1 MQVSVTFRKIDASDT
16 LRNYAQ
22 EKLYRI
28 KKYVEDPI
36 EAHVVL
42 SVEKFRHIAEVS
54 INANGLRLNGQEET
68 GVMCSAIDMVVDK
81 VEAQIKKY
89 RHKLKKRKSDGGPK
103 PLVMRM
109 NVLAGESFE
118 EDQEPLI
125 IRTKQINAK
134 PMDIDEAVMQMDLAN
149 SEFLVFTNA
158 KTENINVIYRRK
170 DGNYGLIEPE
180 NK

>member
-54 INANGLRLNGQEET
+54 INADGLRINGQEET
-68 GVMCSAIDMVVDK
+68 GDMYSAIDMVVDK
-81 VEAQIKKY
+81 VESQIKKY
-89 RHKLKKRKSDGGPK
+89 REKLKKRKSDGGTK
-103 PLVMRM
+103 PLVMKM
-109 NVLAGESFE
+109 NILAGESFE
-118 EDQEPLI
+118 EDREPKVI
-125 IRTKQINAK
+125 KTKQINAK
-134 PMDIDEAVMQMDLAN
+134 PMDIDEAVMQMDIVDDH
-149 SEFLVFTNA
+149 FFVFTNSR
-158 KTENINVIYRRK
+158 TERVNVLYRRK
-170 DGNYGLIEPE
+170 NGDYGLIQPSGS
-180 NK
+180 

>member
-1 MQVSVTFRKIDASDT
+1 MQVSVTFRKIEPSNT
-16 LRNYAQ
+16 LRSYAQ

-42 SVEKFRHIAEVS
+42 SVEKFRHIAEVN
-54 INANGLRLNGQEET
+54 INANGFRLNGEEET
-68 GVMCSAIDMVVDK
+68 GDLYSAIDMVVDK

-89 RHKLKKRKSDGGPK
+89 RHKIKKRKSDSGSK
-103 PLVMRM
+103 PLLMKM
-109 NVLAGESFE
+109 NVLASESFE
-118 EDQEPLI
+118 EDREPQI
-125 IRTKQINAK
+125 IKTKQINAK
-134 PMDIDEAVMQMDLAN
+134 PMDVDEAVMQMDLAN

-158 KTENINVIYRRK
+158 MTSSINVIYRRK

-180 NK
+180 N

>member
-1 MQVSVTFRKIDASDT
+1 MQVSVTFRKIDPSDT
-16 LRNYAQ
+16 LRSYAQ

-68 GVMCSAIDMVVDK
+68 GDMYSAIDMMVDK
-81 VEAQIKKY
+81 VESQIKKY

-109 NVLAGESFE
+109 NVLAGESFD
-118 EDQEPLI
+118 EDQEPQI
-125 IRTKQINAK
+125 IKTKQINAK

-158 KTENINVIYRRK
+158 KTQIINVIYRRK
-170 DGNYGLIEPE
+170 DGNYGLIEPV

>member
-16 LRNYAQ
+16 LRNYAR
-22 EKLYRI
+22 EKLHRI

-36 EAHVVL
+36 EAYVVL

-68 GVMCSAIDMVVDK
+68 GDMYSAIDMVVDK
-81 VEAQIKKY
+81 VESQIKKY
-89 RHKLKKRKSDGGPK
+89 RHRLKKRKSDGGPK

-109 NVLAGESFE
+109 NVLASESFE
-118 EDQEPLI
+118 EDQEPQI
-125 IRTKQINAK
+125 IKTKQINAK
-134 PMDIDEAVMQMDLAN
+134 PMDIDEAVMQMELAN

-158 KTENINVIYRRK
+158 KTENINVIYRRR

>member
-1 MQVSVTFRKIDASDT
+1 MQVSVTFRRIDASDT
-16 LRNYAQ
+16 LRTYAE

-68 GVMCSAIDMVVDK
+68 EDLYSAIDMVVDK
-81 VEAQIKKY
+81 IESQIK
-89 RHKLKKRKSDGGPK
+89 RSRQKLKKRKTDAGTK
-103 PLVMRM
+103 TAVMQADS
-109 NVLAGESFE
+109 LADESFE
-118 EDQEPLI
+118 EDHEPQVI
-125 IRTKQINAK
+125 KTKQIYAK
-134 PMDIDEAVMQMDLAN
+134 PMDVDEAVMQMDISS

-158 KTENINVIYRRK
+158 RTQNINVIYRRK

-180 NK
+180 T

>member
-1 MQVSVTFRKIDASDT
+1 M
-16 LRNYAQ
+16 Y
-22 EKLYRI
+22 
-28 KKYVEDPI
+28 
-36 EAHVVL
+36 
-42 SVEKFRHIAEVS
+42 
-54 INANGLRLNGQEET
+54 
-68 GVMCSAIDMVVDK
+68 SAIDMVVDK
-81 VEAQIKKY
+81 VESQIKKY
-89 RHKLKKRKSDGGPK
+89 RHKLKKRKSDSGPK

-118 EDQEPLI
+118 EDQEPQI
-125 IRTKQINAK
+125 IKTKQINAK

-180 NK
+180 NI

>member
-28 KKYVEDPI
+28 KKYAEDPI

-68 GVMCSAIDMVVDK
+68 GDMYSAIDMVVDK
-81 VEAQIKKY
+81 VESQIKKY

-109 NVLAGESFE
+109 NVLASESFE
-118 EDQEPLI
+118 EDQEPQI
-125 IRTKQINAK
+125 IKTRQINAK
-134 PMDIDEAVMQMDLAN
+134 PMDIDEAVMQMELAN

-158 KTENINVIYRRK
+158 KTQNINVVYRRK

>member
-28 KKYVEDPI
+28 KKYVDDPI

-42 SVEKFRHIAEVS
+42 SVEKFGHIAEVTIS
-54 INANGLRLNGQEET
+54 ANGLRIKGQEET
-68 GVMCSAIDMVVDK
+68 GDMYSAIDMVVDK
-81 VEAQIKKY
+81 VESQIKRY
-89 RHKLKKRKSDGGPK
+89 REKLKKRKSDGGSK
-103 PLVMRM
+103 PLVMKM
-109 NVLAGESFE
+109 NILAADISE
-118 EDQEPLI
+118 EDQEPQI
-125 IRTKQINAK
+125 IKTKQINAK
-134 PMDIDEAVMQMDLAN
+134 PMDIDEAIMQMDLAN

-158 KTENINVIYRRK
+158 KTLDINVIYRRK

-180 NK
+180 NR

>member
-28 KKYVEDPI
+28 KKYAEDPI

-68 GVMCSAIDMVVDK
+68 GDMYSAIDMVVDK
-81 VEAQIKKY
+81 VESQIKKY

-109 NVLAGESFE
+109 NVLASESFE
-118 EDQEPLI
+118 EDQEPQI
-125 IRTKQINAK
+125 IRTRQINAK
-134 PMDIDEAVMQMDLAN
+134 PMDIDEAVMQMELAN

-158 KTENINVIYRRK
+158 KTQNINVVYRRK

>member
-28 KKYVEDPI
+28 KKYAEDPI

-68 GVMCSAIDMVVDK
+68 GDMYSAIDMVVDK
-81 VEAQIKKY
+81 VESQIKKY

-109 NVLAGESFE
+109 NVLASESFE
-118 EDQEPLI
+118 EDREPQI
-125 IRTKQINAK
+125 IKTRQINAK
-134 PMDIDEAVMQMDLAN
+134 PMDIDEAVMQMELAN

-158 KTENINVIYRRK
+158 KTQNINVVYRRK

>member
-1 MQVSVTFRKIDASDT
+1 MQVSVTFRRIDASDT

-68 GVMCSAIDMVVDK
+68 GDMYSAIDMVVDK
-81 VEAQIKKY
+81 VESQIKKY
-89 RHKLKKRKSDGGPK
+89 RHKLKKRKSDGGQK

-118 EDQEPLI
+118 VDREPQVI
-125 IRTKQINAK
+125 KTKQINAK
-134 PMDIDEAVMQMDLAN
+134 PMDIDEAVMQLDLAN

-158 KTENINVIYRRK
+158 KTQNINVIYRRK

>member
-22 EKLYRI
+22 EKLFRI

-68 GVMCSAIDMVVDK
+68 GDMYSAIDMVVDK
-81 VEAQIKKY
+81 VESQIKKY

-103 PLVMRM
+103 PLLMRM
-109 NVLAGESFE
+109 NVLAVESFE

-125 IRTKQINAK
+125 IKTKQINAK

>member
-16 LRNYAQ
+16 LRNYAE

-54 INANGLRLNGQEET
+54 INANGLRINGQEET
-68 GVMCSAIDMVVDK
+68 GDMYSAIDMVVDK
-81 VEAQIKKY
+81 VESQIKRY
-89 RHKLKKRKSDGGPK
+89 REKLKKRKSDGGTK
-103 PLVMRM
+103 PLVMTM
-109 NVLAGESFE
+109 NILAGESFE
-118 EDQEPLI
+118 EAQKPEI
-125 IRTKQINAK
+125 IRTKQIHAK

-158 KTENINVIYRRK
+158 KTRSINVIYRRK
-170 DGNYGLIEPE
+170 DGNFGLIEPE
-180 NK
+180 S

>member
-16 LRNYAQ
+16 LRSYAQ

-28 KKYVEDPI
+28 KKYVDDPI

-68 GVMCSAIDMVVDK
+68 GDMYSAIDMMVDK
-81 VEAQIKKY
+81 VESQIKKY

-118 EDQEPLI
+118 EDQEPQI
-125 IRTKQINAK
+125 IKTKQINAK

-158 KTENINVIYRRK
+158 KTQIINVIYRRK
-170 DGNYGLIEPE
+170 DGNYGLIEPV

>member
-1 MQVSVTFRKIDASDT
+1 MQVSVTFRKIEPSDT

-42 SVEKFRHIAEVS
+42 SVEKFRHIAEVN
-54 INANGLRLNGQEET
+54 INANGFRLNGEEET
-68 GVMCSAIDMVVDK
+68 GDLYSAIDMVVDK

-89 RHKLKKRKSDGGPK
+89 RHKIKKRKSDSGSK
-103 PLVMRM
+103 PLLMKL
-109 NVLAGESFE
+109 NVLASESFE
-118 EDQEPLI
+118 EDREPQI
-125 IRTKQINAK
+125 IKTKQINAK
-134 PMDIDEAVMQMDLAN
+134 PMDVDEAVMQMDLAN

-158 KTENINVIYRRK
+158 MTSSINVIYRRK

-180 NK
+180 N